1 MFTAQRYYFD
11 PGVRAGDVATIADP
25 SRQPIL
31 TYRSFASVVG
41 IVATLVISI
50 VLLTGLSSALF
61 LNAEKRPGAAIA
73 AAMLAFVFAILI
85 AALVPR
91 TRVSLYSGNDP
102 VLRIVQS
109 SRFSFPSTTW
119 AIRTPGGD
127 TLAEIR
133 KGAFSRL
140 ATNRWTITGPAD
152 VRGRAYASEESFSR
166 ALVRKLL
173 GKFRRKFEANI
184 RVVHHGVPAAVIVRR
199 PDAEGQID
207 YLELTAGSDLD
218 PRVAVALATLVF
230 GLEP

>member
-1 MFTAQRYYFD
+1 MFTATRYYFS
-11 PGVRAGDVATIADP
+11 PGVRAGEIASIADA
-25 SRQPIL
+25 SRQPLL

-61 LNAEKRPGAAIA
+61 LNAEERPGAAIA
-73 AAMLAFVFAILI
+73 AAMLAFVFAIVI

-91 TRVSLYSGNDP
+91 TRVTLYSGNDP

-109 SRFSFPSTTW
+109 SRFSFPSTSW

-127 TLAEIR
+127 TLADIR

-140 ATNRWTITGPAD
+140 GKNRWTISGPAGQ
-152 VRGRAYASEESFSR
+152 RGRAYASEESFSR
-166 ALVRKLL
+166 ALLRKLL

-184 RVVHHGVPAAVIVRR
+184 RLVHHGVPAAVIVRR
-199 PDAEGQID
+199 PDDKGDVD

-218 PRVAVALATLVF
+218 PRVSVALATLVF